1 MKTLFC
7 SNNELLE
14 ILENNGIIMTCNE
27 DMQIEISD
35 EDAERIDNIVM
46 EFAPAASGDY
56 SIEEVGNN

>member
-27 DMQIEISD
+27 DMQIEISN
-35 EDAERIDNIVM
+35 EDAERIDSIVR
-46 EFAPAASGDY
+46 ELAPAASGDY
-56 SIEEVGNN
+56 AIEEK

>member
-7 SNNELLE
+7 GNSELLE

-35 EDAERIDNIVM
+35 EDAEKINSIVM

-56 SIEEVGNN
+56 SIEEE